1 MLAARMAKQR
11 ENMNEKKKEK
21 KLKKKRKKHIMHML
35 LLFII
40 ISVWTW
46 YPFTDRKV
54 IDIPNKEVMPVKIV
68 LISDLHS
75 CYYGPNQSWLIKM
88 VDKENPDIVILAG
101 DIFDDRIK
109 DDNAVILCENLAK
122 EYPCY
127 YVTGNHEYWSDRE
140 DEMCTKAA
148 NAGVTVLRG
157 DCDTITVNGTTL
169 DICGVDDPDEIG
181 LSQWKA
187 QIDSAYSKT
196 DDEHVKILISHRP
209 EKVSIYEQYDFD
221 IICSGH
227 AHAGQ
232 VKIPWMNKG
241 VYAPDQG
248 FMAEYIDGEYTL
260 FSGTI
265 LEVSRGLAR
274 ESTPLPRYFNHPE
287 IVSIEIH

>member
-1 MLAARMAKQR
+1 
-11 ENMNEKKKEK
+11 MNEKKKEK

-40 ISVWTW
+40 VSVWTW
-46 YPFTDRKV
+46 FPFTDRKV

-88 VDKENPDIVILAG
+88 VDKENPDIVLLAG

-169 DICGVDDPDEIG
+169 DICGVDDILRVIYLEAVVAEVPLLFPKEQLRILHRIRDHGHIIS
-181 LSQWKA
+181 LLQRTA
-187 QIDSAYSKT
+187 HKT
-196 DDEHVKILISHRP
+196 RIMADAALEG
-209 EKVSIYEQYDFD
+209 IYGTYQYDLAF
-221 IICSGH
+221 IAVSCPHFRQSYLPFLCRRCIRRRSTSLPPSFVYGT
-227 AHAGQ
+227 AHPPGSCG
-232 VKIPWMNKG
+232 W
-241 VYAPDQG
+241 
-248 FMAEYIDGEYTL
+248 
-260 FSGTI
+260 
-265 LEVSRGLAR
+265 
-274 ESTPLPRYFNHPE
+274 PL
-287 IVSIEIH
+287 